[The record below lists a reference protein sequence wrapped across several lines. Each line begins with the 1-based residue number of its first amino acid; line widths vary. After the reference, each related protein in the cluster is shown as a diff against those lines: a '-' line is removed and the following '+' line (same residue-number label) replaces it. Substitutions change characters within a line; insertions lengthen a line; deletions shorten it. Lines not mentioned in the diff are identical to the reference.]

1 MNVIEA
7 MRALLTSF
15 PKITS
20 IVHMDIADDIPESYG
35 LASVGDKLVSE
46 DVIGRE
52 KRQHSFLLYATYS
65 GLNDFER
72 ISNSGVLLELAQ
84 WLDKQQ
90 DIKIDNGYITK
101 ISTGN
106 GMLYAIPDENMAQ
119 GVQYQMQITV
129 EYTVEIDD

>member
-7 MRALLTSF
+7 MRALLTGF
-15 PKITS
+15 PKIKS
-20 IVHMDIADDIPESYG
+20 IVHMDIADDVPESYG

-65 GLNDFER
+65 AINDFER
-72 ISNSGVLLELAQ
+72 ISNSGVLLELAH
-84 WLDKQQ
+84 WLDGQQ
-90 DIKIDNGYITK
+90 DIKLDNGYITK

-106 GMLYAIPDENMAQ
+106 GMLYAIDNENVMQ

-129 EYTVEIDD
+129 EYTVE